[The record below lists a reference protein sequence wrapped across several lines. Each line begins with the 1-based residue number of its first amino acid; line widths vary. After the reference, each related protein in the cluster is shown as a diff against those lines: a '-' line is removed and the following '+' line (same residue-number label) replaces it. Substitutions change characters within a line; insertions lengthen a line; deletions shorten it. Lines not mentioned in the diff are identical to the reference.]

1 MLGASQPAAGR
12 FVSNAPNVTAL
23 LAAWRGGNQAA
34 LEQISPYIY
43 AELRKLA
50 GRAMAG
56 ESAGHT
62 LQTTA
67 LVHEAF
73 VRLVDADV
81 DYQDKQHF
89 FQLAARMM
97 RRILVDHARAKSS
110 AKRGGNQGHV
120 ALDTSIEV
128 ADGDSI
134 AIMELDDALE
144 KLAARD
150 VRMAQVVELI
160 FFGGLS
166 YEETA
171 AALGI
176 SRTLVFEDLTF
187 AKAWLKKAM
196 S

>member
-1 MLGASQPAAGR
+1 
-12 FVSNAPNVTAL
+12 
-23 LAAWRGGNQAA
+23 
-34 LEQISPYIY
+34 
-43 AELRKLA
+43 
-50 GRAMAG
+50 MAG